1 MLDGLLNDI
10 RYACRWLLRS
20 PGFALVAICSL
31 GLGIGFNTAIFSVVD
46 ALLLRPLPVREPA
59 ALVELYTSAADG
71 DVYSTSSLPDVED
84 FRARATGFEGIA
96 AYSPMIAPVAR
107 GDRARLVLGEI
118 VSGNY
123 FDLLGV
129 PAYLGRTLAS
139 SDDLPGAERVVVLSN
154 RYWQREFG
162 GDRGVLGRSIRIR
175 GQHYTVVGVLDGRFT
190 GMVPM
195 LAPEVWI
202 AIRHIEDVEQAGIS
216 ETVPSPT
223 GTSRLDRRGQRWL
236 FAKARLKPGST
247 FESARAEMDL
257 VASQLR
263 ADHPQTNKDRRVSVL
278 RTLDTRIHP
287 HADGL
292 LSWAVAG
299 TMAAVGLVLLIACA
313 NVAGMLLARASA
325 RQREISVRLAVGASR
340 RRLVQQLLTESLVLG
355 ALGAA
360 LGVVLSSWLMRAL
373 ATYELPIQVPLSL
386 DLRLDGRVLAFAAL
400 VAVLTGVVA
409 GLVPALRATRR
420 DLASDLKGGVVAERV
435 GAGRWAARDLLVAGQ
450 IAFTALLLVVSGLL
464 LRSLAASERADV
476 GFRTDG
482 IAFLSADAEMM
493 QYTPERGEQFWNEA
507 ERRVRALPGVQHV
520 ALASRLPFSF
530 NFSRTNI
537 AVPGRQKAVDE
548 MGPPIDSADVSS
560 GYFATLGVAV
570 LEGRAFTDADTPA
583 SPQVAI
589 VNESMARRFWP
600 GESAIGKVVYERT
613 LESGRTM
620 EIVGLVADHKIQ
632 RVSESNVAAI
642 YRPTTQRRDSHHV
655 IAARTAGDERAL
667 LAEMRQTLLAL
678 DPNVLFIENGTL
690 PDQVSATLFP
700 VRAAATL
707 VSVFGALGLLLAAI
721 GLYGVIAFTVARRTR
736 DIGVRMAVGARP
748 SQVLALIMR
757 QGFALA
763 AIGTAVGFLMAAA
776 ATQVVAGA
784 LYGVGVADPVT
795 WGGTAVV
802 VLVTAS
808 MANLLPALR
817 AMRIDPSRALRAE

>member
-1 MLDGLLNDI
+1 MFDSLLNDV
-10 RYACRWLLRS
+10 RYACRWLARS
-20 PGFALVAICSL
+20 PGFALVAVCSL

-46 ALLLRPLPVREPA
+46 ALLLRPLAVSEPA
-59 ALVELYTSAADG
+59 RLIDIYTSGVDG
-71 DVYSTSSLPDVED
+71 DTFSTSSLPDLED
-84 FRARATGFEGIA
+84 YRARSVRVDDIA
-96 AYSPMIAPVAR
+96 GYSPMFAAVSQD
-107 GDRARLVLGEI
+107 DRARLALGE
-118 VSGNY
+118 VVTGNY
-123 FDLLGV
+123 FAVLGV
-129 PAYLGRTLAS
+129 STRLGRPLTVA
-139 SDDLPGAERVVVLSN
+139 DDAPGAPRAVAISN

-162 GDRGVLGRSIRIR
+162 GDPGALGRSLRIR
-175 GQHYTVVGVLDGRFT
+175 GQQFAIVGVLDDDFT

-195 LAPEVWI
+195 LAPEIWLTT
-202 AIRHIEDVEQAGIS
+202 RYIEDVEPAGIN
-216 ETVPSPT
+216 ENVPSPT
-223 GTSRLDRRGQRWL
+223 GTTRLDRRGQRWL
-236 FAKARLKPGST
+236 FSKARLAPGASVN
-247 FESARAEMDL
+247 EARAEIE
-257 VASQLR
+257 VIAAQL
-263 ADHPQTNKDRRVSVL
+263 AAEHPQTNKDRRVSV
-278 RTLDTRIHP
+278 RPVSDTRLHP
-287 HADGL
+287 EADGL
-292 LSWAVAG
+292 LSWIVTG
-299 TMAAVGLVLLIACA
+299 IMAAVGLVLLIACA

-386 DLRLDGRVLAFAAL
+386 DLRLDGRVLAFTALAA
-400 VAVLTGVVA
+400 VVTGVVA

-420 DLASDLKGGVVAERV
+420 DLASDLKGSVVAERV
-435 GAGRWAARDLLVAGQ
+435 GARRWAARDLLVAGQ

-482 IAFLSADAEMM
+482 IAFLSADAAMM
-493 QYTPERGEQFWNEA
+493 QYTPEQGEQFWNEA
-507 ERRVRALPGVQHV
+507 ERRLRALPGVQYV
-520 ALASRLPFSF
+520 ATASRLPFSF
-530 NFSRTNI
+530 NFSRANI
-537 AVPGRQKAVDE
+537 AVPGRQRAVDE
-548 MGPPIDSADVSS
+548 MGPSIDSADVSPE
-560 GYFATLGVAV
+560 YFAALGVAV

-613 LESGRTM
+613 LESGRPM
-620 EIVGLVADHKIQ
+620 QIVGLVADHKIQ

-721 GLYGVIAFTVARRTR
+721 GLYGVIAYTVARRTR
-736 DIGVRMAVGARP
+736 DIGVRLAVGARP

-763 AIGTAVGFLMAAA
+763 AIGTAVGFLLAAA

-802 VLVTAS
+802 VFTTTS
-808 MANLLPALR
+808 MASLLPALR